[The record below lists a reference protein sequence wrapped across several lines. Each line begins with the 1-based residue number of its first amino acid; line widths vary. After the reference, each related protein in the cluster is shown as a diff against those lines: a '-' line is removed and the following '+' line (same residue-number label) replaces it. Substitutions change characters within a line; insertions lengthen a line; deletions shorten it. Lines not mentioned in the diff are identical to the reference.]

1 VAAAMKTFA
10 AVIVVINEP
19 QYHWVVLQFD
29 PKREVLEV
37 LDSMAPKNN
46 TGQMEKIRKVRSP
59 P

>member
-1 VAAAMKTFA
+1 MKTFA

-19 QYHWVVLQFD
+19 QCHWVVLQFD